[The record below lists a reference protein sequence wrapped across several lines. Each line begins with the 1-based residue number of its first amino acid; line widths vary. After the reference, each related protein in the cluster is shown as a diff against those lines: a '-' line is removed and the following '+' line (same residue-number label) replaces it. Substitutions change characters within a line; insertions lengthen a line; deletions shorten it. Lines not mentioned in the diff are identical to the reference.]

1 MADLPK
7 QLLTA
12 IQLQQ
17 RGQLEEAASYY
28 INFLKAEPDHADANH
43 LLGLVLHQQGDDV
56 AALIMIEKAIKQR
69 SDIAI
74 YHANRGRILK
84 ACGKRSEAA
93 LAFASALRKQP
104 ADPEILSDLAG
115 TILELGCADK
125 ALMFVIR
132 ALEHDP
138 DLASGHYNYGLVLKA
153 KKQRQAAKAAFEKCI
168 ELAPNFVGA
177 LFELGLLFQ
186 MEGQTEYAEFYY
198 RQVLSIDPKV
208 FEAHVNLGNILRGRY
223 ELEESVVHYRA
234 ALAIEPNV
242 AATQGNLGV
251 ALQELGKPEAAL
263 VAYDLSLALDPE
275 NAEVQRN
282 RSQVLLQM
290 GCYLEG
296 WEGFEWRWRTEH
308 FKAIRREWSCPQ
320 WNGEGDKNASILL
333 HAEQGFGDTIQFSR
347 YINQVAERI
356 GRVLVECPSTL
367 KSLIANCSGID
378 EVIVT
383 GRSLPHFDFHIPMMS
398 LPGVFKTEIE
408 TIPREFPYMF
418 VTENLRK
425 KWADRIEGK
434 GVLKV
439 GLVWKGSNKHQRNAW
454 RSPGL
459 AALEPLFDIDGI
471 QWVSLQK
478 EDEKRDLRDS
488 AIVSRI
494 NPLGAQF
501 QNFDDTA
508 AVITHLDLV
517 ISPDTAVAHL
527 AGALNKPVWIILPH
541 VAEWRWLMDRVDS
554 PWYPTMRLFRQHVRR
569 DWSTTV
575 SNIAHN
581 LKLLVQS

>member
-17 RGQLEEAASYY
+17 AGQLEEAASYY
-28 INFLKAEPDHADANH
+28 TNFLKEQPNHADANH
-43 LLGLVLHQQGDDV
+43 LLGLVLHEQGEDV

-69 SDIAI
+69 SDVAI

-84 ACGKRSEAA
+84 ICGKKSEAA

-115 TILELGCADK
+115 TTLELGNADK

-138 DLASGHYNYGLVLKA
+138 DLASGHYNYGLVLKI
-153 KKQRQAAKAAFEKCI
+153 KKQHQAAKAAFKKCI
-168 ELAPNFVGA
+168 ELEPDFVGA

-198 RQVLSIDPKV
+198 RKVLAVDSNF
-208 FEAHVNLGNILRGRY
+208 FEAYVNLGNILRGRY
-223 ELEESVVHYRA
+223 ELEESVDHYRS
-234 ALAIEPNV
+234 ALAIEPNE
-242 AATQGNLGV
+242 AATHGNLGV

-263 VAYDLSLALDPE
+263 EAYDHSITLDPE
-275 NAEVQRN
+275 NAEIQRN

-296 WEGFEWRWRTEH
+296 WEGFEWRWKTEH
-308 FKAIRREWSCPQ
+308 FRAIRREWEFPK
-320 WNGEGDKNASILL
+320 WTGESDKNASILL

-347 YINQVAERI
+347 YVNQVAERI
-356 GRVLVECPSTL
+356 GRVLVECPLPL
-367 KSLIANCSGID
+367 KGLIENCPGID
-378 EVIVT
+378 EVVVT

-398 LPGVFKTEIE
+398 LPGVFKTEIK

-434 GVLKV
+434 GLLKV
-439 GLVWKGSNKHQRNAW
+439 GLVWKGSYKHQRNAW

-459 AALEPLFDIDGI
+459 AALKPLLDIDGI
-471 QWVSLQK
+471 HWVSLQK
-478 EDEKRDLRDS
+478 EDEMRDLRDV
-488 AIVSRI
+488 AMASRI

-501 QNFDDTA
+501 QNFTDTA

-527 AGALNKPVWIILPH
+527 AGALNQPVWIMLPY
-541 VAEWRWLMDRVDS
+541 VAEWRWLMDRADS
-554 PWYPTMRLFRQHVRR
+554 PWYPSMRLFRQHVRQ
-569 DWSTTV
+569 DWSSTV
-575 SNIAHN
+575 SKIAYN